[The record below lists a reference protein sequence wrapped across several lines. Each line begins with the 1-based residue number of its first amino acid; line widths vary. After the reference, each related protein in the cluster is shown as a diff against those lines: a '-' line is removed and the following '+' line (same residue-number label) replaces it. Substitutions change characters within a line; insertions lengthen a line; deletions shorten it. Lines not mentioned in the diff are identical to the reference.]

1 MVAAGGGR
9 VRRERPADRKW
20 PAITEAVRGRIA
32 DGSIKPGAVVSIAVL
47 GPEFG
52 VARKTAARALVALVA
67 EGLLER
73 RRGVGYVVT
82 EAAAPG

>member
-9 VRRERPADRKW
+9 VKRERPADRKW
-20 PAITEAVRGRIA
+20 PAIAGAVRERVA
-32 DGSIKPGAVVSIAVL
+32 DGTFKPGAVVSIARL

-52 VARKTAARALVALVA
+52 VARKTVAKALVALVT

-82 EAAAPG
+82 EAARPG